1 LTVDAIPTL
10 TSIRELAATTTMR
23 VMSRPYLAMS
33 SSVGSDKVIVLAKA
47 QTGSSDAIEYPFA
60 NP

>member
-23 VMSRPYLAMS
+23 VMST
-33 SSVGSDKVIVLAKA
+33 DKVIVLAKA